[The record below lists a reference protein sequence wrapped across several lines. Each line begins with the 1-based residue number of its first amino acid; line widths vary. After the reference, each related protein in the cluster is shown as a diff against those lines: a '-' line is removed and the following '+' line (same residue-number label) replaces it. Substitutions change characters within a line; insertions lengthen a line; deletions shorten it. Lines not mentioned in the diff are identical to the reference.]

1 MLPHGEYMILH
12 AEACRGDFEENIMV
26 RVLLLIVGIG
36 ILLCIIITAIYDVKQ
51 VLETIVFISFTG
63 FVSSIFSNFFT
74 GRIDI
79 IGLLFTIIGLAACIT
94 ILVWVLKQKQRNLW
108 WVLIIFVPLGWLVIS
123 FLGNRSKVLDIVDGK
138 VITRHRE

>member
-1 MLPHGEYMILH
+1 MNWFKRHLNWT
-12 AEACRGDFEENIMV
+12 A
-26 RVLLLIVGIG
+26 GIG
-36 ILLCIIITAIYDVKQ
+36 ILLCIIITVIYDVKQ

-63 FVSSIFSNFFT
+63 FVSSIFSNLFA

-108 WVLIIFVPLGWLVIS
+108 WVLITFVPLGWLVIPL
-123 FLGNRSKVLDIVDGK
+123 LGNRSKVLDIVDGK